1 MLQIVRTFVYVF
13 FLFFLFAV
21 IVFSVDKYN
30 YREIV
35 RIVLVYLD
43 TMSNSFNDEFALNDP
58 NGLKSAYFYFFRTGF
73 KECLFIISF
82 LLFFF
87 MFSSHWWGYISRSNE
102 FIRFFCFIKFYQIE
116 RTITKKFVQKYVFR
130 VVNIWQLNWASQFL
144 KFLDFLSKLGLVFV
158 RKITEL
164 GPSKS

>member
-87 MFSSHWWGYISRSNE
+87 CFLHIGGDIFGDLMNLYGFFVLSNFIKSNE
-102 FIRFFCFIKFYQIE
+102 QLRKNSYRSTCFVLSIFDNSIE
-116 RTITKKFVQKYVFR
+116 LRNF
-130 VVNIWQLNWASQFL
+130 
-144 KFLDFLSKLGLVFV
+144 
-158 RKITEL
+158 
-164 GPSKS
+164 